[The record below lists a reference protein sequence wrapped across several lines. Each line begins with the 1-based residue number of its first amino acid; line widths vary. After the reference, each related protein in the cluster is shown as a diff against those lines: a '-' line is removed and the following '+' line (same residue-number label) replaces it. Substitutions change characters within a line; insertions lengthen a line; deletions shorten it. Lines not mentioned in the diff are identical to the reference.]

1 MEIMRVDAMALSA
14 RKKIL
19 FAVVACLLVLL
30 TAEVVLRCIY
40 FQLKASSPTAIQST
54 IETLRARAGQQ
65 SAEHVIERFRD
76 TRQPTWRAL
85 YGEPGRSL
93 RTEFMRQYADRFASL
108 VTACSEIDSQLV
120 VLYIP
125 STDVESEDHRS
136 EEICRSFFQ
145 QLTAEHGV
153 PLLDVTEAVRESEW
167 QQVTLL
173 PHDDHFSRLGNG
185 IVAEQLAG
193 SLAAFADH
201 RCSIDYKGT
210 PAVCGDLQPNLSEPW
225 KVAGDLPFVLQ
236 TNAQGFR
243 ARHDL
248 EIPSQR
254 QRILVLGD
262 SYTFGVHLPNAHTF
276 PAILQE
282 RQPQLEVL
290 NGGVVGYTIVQ
301 QEELFKE
308 RASAVAPDI
317 TVLQV
322 LDNDIYGMFFFTR
335 SWFDRKGR
343 RYQASEAEQK
353 LLEEL
358 GLGELA
364 RW

>member
-1 MEIMRVDAMALSA
+1 
-14 RKKIL
+14 
-19 FAVVACLLVLL
+19 
-30 TAEVVLRCIY
+30 
-40 FQLKASSPTAIQST
+40 
-54 IETLRARAGQQ
+54 
-65 SAEHVIERFRD
+65 
-76 TRQPTWRAL
+76 
-85 YGEPGRSL
+85 
-93 RTEFMRQYADRFASL
+93 
-108 VTACSEIDSQLV
+108 
-120 VLYIP
+120 
-125 STDVESEDHRS
+125 VES
-136 EEICRSFFQ
+136 
-145 QLTAEHGV
+145 
-153 PLLDVTEAVRESEW
+153 
-167 QQVTLL
+167 
-173 PHDDHFSRLGNG
+173 G
-185 IVAEQLAG
+185 I
-193 SLAAFADH
+193 
-201 RCSIDYKGT
+201 
-210 PAVCGDLQPNLSEPW
+210 
-225 KVAGDLPFVLQ
+225 DLPFVLQ

-276 PAILQE
+276 PATLQE